1 MPVILKYERP
11 AIHDAFSAVKSVTME
26 LDDEGS
32 LDEMQEGFDEF
43 LKALGYNIQPEEEPI
58 STIGSLLDTPPI
70 TFGEPETMISL
81 QGAGGVADNIDLY
94 DIGDSI
100 TLDLSDTY
108 GTTTTKLKD

>member
-11 AIHDAFSAVKSVTME
+11 AMHDAFSAVKSVTME

-32 LDEMQEGFDEF
+32 LDEMQEGFDDF

-58 STIGSLLDTPPI
+58 STIGELLDDEPI
-70 TFGEPETMISL
+70 VFGDEMVTMHN
-81 QGAGGVADNIDLY
+81 GDNIDLY